1 MTEPWSGYPLPTDT
15 QHVSIESR
23 QYRLFNFD
31 LGEGIS
37 RMKMLIAVL
46 IFVPWFVL
54 MAIVG
59 VSLLRQF
66 PIYIVPPALLTF
78 FALATDPGGRPSYAK
93 WLDRARYLWRR
104 ALPLIEKPG
113 GGQGVAPAFIARA
126 EWVLLDRAQIQRR
139 MAAKDSMSTRGS
151 KR

>member
-1 MTEPWSGYPLPTDT
+1 MSEPWGGYQLPTDT

-37 RMKMLIAVL
+37 RMKMLVGVL

-54 MAIVG
+54 MAIIG

-66 PIYIVPPALLTF
+66 PIYIAPPALVTF
-78 FALATDPGGRPSYAK
+78 FALATDAGGRPSYAK
-93 WLDRARYLWRR
+93 WLDRGRYLWRR
-104 ALPLIEKPG
+104 SVPMIDKPG
-113 GGQGVAPAFIARA
+113 GGQGVSPAFIVRA
-126 EWVLLDRAQIQRR
+126 EWVLLDQTQIARR
-139 MAAKDSMSTRGS
+139 VASSAGGNQQ
-151 KR
+151 